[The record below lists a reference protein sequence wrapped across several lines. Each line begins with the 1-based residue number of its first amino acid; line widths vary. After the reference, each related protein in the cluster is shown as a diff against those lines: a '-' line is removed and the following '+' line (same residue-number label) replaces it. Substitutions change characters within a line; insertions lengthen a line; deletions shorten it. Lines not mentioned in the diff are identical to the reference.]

1 MPHQRMPEAERSID
15 RLFRQGTLTGLSDT
29 QLLARFAADRD
40 ELAFRTLV
48 ARHGTVIWSVC
59 HGVLRDPNDADDA
72 MQATLLVL
80 ARKAH
85 SIRSGEMLS
94 GWLCRVAYR
103 ISIRAGVLLS
113 RRRHSEGRILRD
125 VPALTDRLAN
135 GPIGSEEIAALLDEL
150 DRLPDRYRIPVVL
163 CHLEGLTAEAA
174 AVRLGCPV
182 GTVWGRLSRARA
194 RLRQRLLV
202 RGVTLSAGLLA
213 GELIAKPACGAISDA
228 VLDKFV
234 EVAMQ
239 FATLDAIAS
248 TTASAHV
255 ATLTLETLRA
265 MVKSQM
271 KAAAAVLLAIG
282 VIAGV
287 GTGVLARVQ
296 KASPEKIQPAKPI
309 AELKIA
315 GAQGKPAPTDRLLRF
330 PSTRALGIIYV
341 QDGDELDFRP
351 LRRTDPWR
359 RLGEARGI
367 VRLPAEGMVRLDL
380 SQAALDDLSP
390 LAELAPDAIQSLR
403 LHNLGA
409 RDEALRHVGH
419 FTGLKEIKLDGN
431 FFTDAGLAPLEKL
444 KHLQSVSLGDSL
456 IGDDGIQHI
465 AGLSSIRGL
474 YCYRARITD
483 GALRLIGKMKTIV
496 SLDLGVTAITDRG
509 IAEIKDLKNLRW
521 LRFSETN
528 TTDSSLAVVGG
539 LTELVS
545 LDFDKTRTTDA
556 GLAHLAG
563 LKKLKYVR
571 AFGNPFTDAGLAHL
585 AKLPAIEILEVGGG
599 ARFTDAGLESLAPAR
614 SLKSLNLGYGNK
626 FSNKGLWQLAK
637 LPVLES
643 LRLMSSNNAVTE
655 SGIVFLGRIKTFQHL
670 HLDGC
675 ALGKGGL
682 KALTGLPA
690 LKSLLLADTA
700 LTFGDLAEVENM
712 VGLEDFRL
720 FRMSPSPGRPTL
732 RSFRNLKNLTF
743 LELPPKTGLS
753 GPRNGIDFEPAEFA
767 HLSGLTNVETL
778 EYAGLLTDEGVKHLA
793 PLSAMR
799 YLALRNA
806 DLTDEGLKALSA
818 MKSLDFLVIGGRITD
833 QGLRHL
839 EALKSLRFLAL
850 DTKLVSLEGIREL
863 KSKLPSLHT
872 VQPFDGLDP
881 LFRGPEIT
889 YSRVGEIAPDFRVT
903 TQRGQPFGLADQRG
917 KVVLVQF
924 WGSGCAPCIR
934 ALPKLKELQAELAAR
949 ADQFAMISIT
959 TGMAE
964 AQWRAF
970 LDDHDMDWPQA
981 LLTGEDIAIWERFHV
996 RAIPD
1001 YIVIGRDGKILAD
1014 GESAD
1019 RDVNLLRTAVLKALR

>member
-1 MPHQRMPEAERSID
+1 MPHQRVPEAGSSLD
-15 RLFRQGTLTGLSDT
+15 RLFRQGTLTGVSDA
-29 QLLARFAADRD
+29 QLLARFVADRD
-40 ELAFRTLV
+40 ELAFEALV
-48 ARHGTVIWSVC
+48 ARYGTVIWNVC
-59 HGVLRDPNDADDA
+59 HGVLVDPNDADDA

-85 SIRSGEMLS
+85 SIRSGELLS

-103 ISIRAGVLLS
+103 VSVRAGVLLA
-113 RRRHSEGRILRD
+113 RRRHLESRSLRD
-125 VPALTDRLAN
+125 MPAMTERLAN
-135 GPIGSEEIAALLDEL
+135 GPIGRDEIAALFEEI

-174 AVRLGCPV
+174 AARLGCPA

-213 GELIAKPACGAISDA
+213 GELIVKPARGAISEA
-228 VLDKFV
+228 TLHRFV
-234 EVAMQ
+234 AAATQ
-239 FATLDAIAS
+239 FAKLDALASITAS
-248 TTASAHV
+248 THV
-255 ATLTLETLRA
+255 ATLTVETLRA

-271 KAAAAVLLAIG
+271 KTAAAVLMAIG

-287 GTGVLARVQ
+287 GTGVLARLQ
-296 KASPEKIQPAKPI
+296 KGSPEKIQPAKPI
-309 AELKIA
+309 AELKNA
-315 GAQGKPAPTDRLLRF
+315 STPGKPAPRERLLQF

-351 LRRTDPWR
+351 LQNTDSWR
-359 RLGEARGI
+359 RLGEARGV
-367 VRLPAEGMVRLDL
+367 VRLPAQGMVRLDL
-380 SQAALDDLSP
+380 SQSSLADLSP
-390 LAELAPDAIQSLR
+390 LAELAPDAIQALR

-409 RDEALRHVGH
+409 KDDALRHVGH
-419 FTGLKEIKLDGN
+419 LTGLKEINLSGN
-431 FFTDAGLAPLEKL
+431 FITDAGLAPLENL
-444 KHLQSVSLGDSL
+444 KQLQSVSLGDSL

-465 AGLSSIRGL
+465 AGLPSIRGL

-483 GALRLIGKMKTIV
+483 RALRLVGKMKTLT

-509 IAEIKDLKNLRW
+509 IAELKDLENIGW

-528 TTDSSLAVVGG
+528 TTDASLAVIGG
-539 LTELVS
+539 LTELVA
-545 LDFDKTRTTDA
+545 LEFDKTRATDA

-571 AFGNPFTDAGLAHL
+571 AFENRFTDAGLAHL
-585 AKLPAIEILEVGGG
+585 AKLPAIEILELGNGT
-599 ARFTDAGLESLAPAR
+599 RFTDAGLEALAAAR
-614 SLKSLNLGYGNK
+614 ALKSLNLSYGSK
-626 FSNKGLWQLAK
+626 FSNKGLWQVAK
-637 LPVLES
+637 LPALES
-643 LRLMSSNNAVTE
+643 LRLTSSNNTVTE
-655 SGIVFLGRIKTFQHL
+655 SGIVFLGRIKTLQRL
-670 HLDGC
+670 HLEGC

-682 KALTGLPA
+682 KALNGLPA
-690 LKSLLLADTA
+690 LKSLLVSDTA
-700 LTFGDLAEVENM
+700 LTFGDLAEVENFIR
-712 VGLEDFRL
+712 LEDLQL
-720 FRMSPSPGRPTL
+720 FRMSPNPGRPTL

-743 LELPPKTGLS
+743 LQLPSKPGS
-753 GPRNGIDFEPAEFA
+753 HGPRNGIDFEPAEFT
-767 HLSGLTNVETL
+767 HLSGLTKLETL
-778 EYAGLLTDEGVKHLA
+778 EYSGLITDAGVKHLA
-793 PLSAMR
+793 PLSRMK

-833 QGLRHL
+833 RGLRHL
-839 EALKSLRFLAL
+839 EALTSLRFLSL

-903 TQRGQPFGLADQRG
+903 TRSGQRFSLADQRG

-924 WGSGCAPCIR
+924 WGSASAPCIR
-934 ALPKLKELQAELAAR
+934 ALPKLKELQAELSAR
-949 ADQFAMISIT
+949 GDQFAMISVT
-959 TGMAE
+959 SAMAE

-970 LDDHDMDWPQA
+970 LDEHDMDWPQA
-981 LLTGEDIAIWERFHV
+981 LLTSEYINIWDCFHV
-996 RAIPD
+996 RCVPD
-1001 YIVIGRDGKILAD
+1001 YVVIDRDGKIVAD
-1014 GESAD
+1014 GESTD
-1019 RDVNLLRTAVLKALR
+1019 CDISLLRTAVLKALR